1 MTTRPGTPDV
11 QMRVTHAD
19 RLMFPDDG
27 ITKGQLVDYYRSVAA
42 VMLPHLA
49 KRPLT
54 LERYPRGISGAGFI
68 QQDITTSAVPEWM
81 GRAEVPK
88 EGGGTVVHAVA
99 NRPEA
104 LVWLANQN
112 CLTPHVWLSRV
123 SQPETP
129 DRMVIDF
136 DPAGEDFGTIRAA
149 ARAARDVL
157 TELGL
162 VTFVQTTGSRGLH
175 VVVPLSGHA
184 DFAAVRS
191 FARDVAEL
199 VVADD
204 PASRTLA
211 ARKADRGDRV
221 YLDVLRNGY
230 AQTVVAPYAVR
241 ARPGAPVATPL
252 DWDELGHRGMSAR
265 RYTLR
270 SVPRRLAQRE
280 DPWAELSAQARS
292 LTTARHQL
300 DRRRHGTA
308 G

>member
-1 MTTRPGTPDV
+1 MTTRPETHGIEVPI
-11 QMRVTHAD
+11 THAD
-19 RLMFPDDG
+19 RVVFPDDG
-27 ITKGQLVDYYRSVAA
+27 ITKGHVVGYYRRVAA

-49 KRPLT
+49 DRPLT
-54 LERYPRGISGAGFI
+54 LQRYPHGISGSGFI
-68 QQDITTSAVPEWM
+68 QQDLTSSGLPEWM

-88 EGGGTVVHAVA
+88 EGGGTVLHAVA

-112 CLTPHVWLSRV
+112 CLTPHVWLSHV
-123 SQPETP
+123 SRPETP

-136 DPAGEDFGTIRAA
+136 DPAGEDFGTVRAA
-149 ARAARDVL
+149 AQATRDLL

-162 VTFVQTTGSRGLH
+162 VAFVQTTGSRGLH

-184 DFAAVRS
+184 DFATVRG

-199 VVADD
+199 IVADD

-230 AQTVVAPYAVR
+230 AQTMVAPYAVR
-241 ARPGAPVATPL
+241 ARRGAPVATPL

-270 SVPRRLAQRE
+270 SLPRRLAQRE
-280 DPWAELSAQARS
+280 DPWTELAAQARS
-292 LTTARHQL
+292 LTPAH
-300 DRRRHGTA
+300 RRLAQRRA
-308 G
+308 

>member
-1 MTTRPGTPDV
+1 MTTRTRTHSIEVP
-11 QMRVTHAD
+11 VTHPD
-19 RLMFPDDG
+19 RLVFPDDG
-27 ITKGQLVDYYRSVAA
+27 ITKGELVDYYRRIAA
-42 VMLPHLA
+42 VMMAHLA
-49 KRPLT
+49 NRPLI
-54 LERYPRGISGAGFI
+54 LQRYPRGISAEGFI

-88 EGGGTVVHAVA
+88 EGGGTVVHALA

-123 SQPETP
+123 SRPETP
-129 DRMVIDF
+129 DRMVIDL
-136 DPAGEDFGTIRAA
+136 DPAEEDFGAVRAA
-149 ARAARDVL
+149 ARAVRDVL

-162 VTFVQTTGSRGLH
+162 VAFVQTTGSRGLH
-175 VVVPLSGHA
+175 VLVPLSGRA
-184 DFAAVRS
+184 DFATVRG

-211 ARKADRGDRV
+211 TRKADRGHRV

-230 AQTVVAPYAVR
+230 AQTMVAPYAVR

-252 DWDELGHRGMSAR
+252 AWDELGHRGMSAR

-270 SVPRRLAQRE
+270 NLPRRLARRE
-280 DPWAELSAQARS
+280 DPWAELSAHARS
-292 LTTARHQL
+292 LTTAC
-300 DRRRHGTA
+300 RRLERWRA
-308 G
+308 